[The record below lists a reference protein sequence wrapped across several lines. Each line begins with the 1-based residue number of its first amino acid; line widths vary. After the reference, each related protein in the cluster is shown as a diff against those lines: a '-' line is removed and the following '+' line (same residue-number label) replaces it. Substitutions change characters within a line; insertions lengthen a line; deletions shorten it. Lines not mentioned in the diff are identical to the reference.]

1 MKVTIDR
8 NLCNHALSECE
19 RCFARFI
26 SNPEGEDRSCITE
39 YIDDADPILTLTL
52 KYDSS
57 EEVLTLTPEQRKL
70 VAAEGWSQFVKVKPK
85 FYRE

>member
-26 SNPEGEDRSCITE
+26 SNPEGGDRMCITNYLE
-39 YIDDADPILTLTL
+39 DNDLVLTLTL
-52 KYDSS
+52 KYDGH
-57 EEVLTLTPEQRKL
+57 EEVLNLTPEQRQL
-70 VAAEGWSQFVKVKPK
+70 VASEGWSQFVKIKPQ

>member
-8 NLCNHALSECE
+8 NLCDHALPECE

-26 SNPEGEDRSCITE
+26 KNPEGEDRACITE
-39 YIDDADPILTLTL
+39 YVDDGNEILTLTL
-52 KYDSS
+52 KYDN
-57 EEVLTLTPEQRKL
+57 ELEVLTLTPEQRQA
-70 VAAEGWSQFVKVKPK
+70 VALDGWSQFVKVRPK